1 MSRKGLMSL
10 VMSVLTRNLEIL
22 QIWRRLRTRGDLVL
36 RPGDSRS
43 PPCPCSRS
51 MPPRADAFEPDID
64 SLLAKLATTPA
75 TLPPPLSDHAEQ
87 AAKRS
92 RSGGLFALSFL
103 LNSSALVLLVALA
116 VGLVSSLKPTLFLTI
131 PHVGF
136 VPWMLS
142 GHPLPP
148 DQDGTPLQAQYF
160 HTYVVDDELPQ

>member
-1 MSRKGLMSL
+1 
-10 VMSVLTRNLEIL
+10 
-22 QIWRRLRTRGDLVL
+22 
-36 RPGDSRS
+36 
-43 PPCPCSRS
+43 
-51 MPPRADAFEPDID
+51 MPPPADAFEPDID
-64 SLLAKLATTPA
+64 SLLAKLATTPPS
-75 TLPPPLSDHAEQ
+75 LPPPLSDHAEQ

-92 RSGGLFALSFL
+92 KLFALSFL
-103 LNSSALVLLVALA
+103 WNSSTLVLLVALA